1 MVTTAA
7 IVFAVGTAVVIL
19 FQIALAFGAPW
30 GEFTLGGRHRG
41 QLPGAWRLVPVVSL
55 LLLLAFVWVV
65 LIRAGITGAAYL
77 DLSRTLIW
85 FVVGYCALGCVANTM
100 TPSPR
105 ERMIWL
111 PVVALMFVCSVYVA
125 WYAAS

>member
-7 IVFAVGTAVVIL
+7 VMFVVMTAVVIL
-19 FQIALAFGAPW
+19 FQLALALGAPW

-41 QLPGAWRLVPVVSL
+41 QLPGAWRLVPILSL
-55 LLLLAFVWVV
+55 LLLLAFVLVV

-85 FVVGYCALGCVANTM
+85 FVVGYCALGCVANAM

-111 PVVALMFVCSVYVA
+111 PLVALMFVCSACVA
-125 WYAAS
+125 LLAAP